1 MKLRTQLILAFF
13 LLAVVPLCAI
23 TLYAYY
29 SSSRALHRA
38 AEAESRR
45 MAEEMERRMSVVTA
59 SLRNRLNLFE
69 SVPLPAAAAGEAA
82 PVRPS
87 DPVLIGRLL
96 ATLGDAAGYV
106 DSFEFVPAPRAGRAV
121 AGRSGPAA
129 TPGVVQPPAPAKV
142 SPPPGSVTDGPP
154 DVPIVIHLPDVVSE
168 ITNDPKVAAALHD
181 LMAHAPTGKDR
192 EAGPGDERVEGEIER
207 SLGEAAR
214 SIARV
219 IERRMESAKNGARQ
233 SDGGRSSPAVP
244 AQDRASGLPAVV
256 LKLKQEFGCQIR
268 RGSEPVGRLRARV
281 STEKLLRAVLSQ
293 TKREQGEIPF
303 AIDSDGSLFT
313 LDPAD
318 APTLRKLAISVGSGA
333 GRVTPANESS
343 ERWQGDR
350 WVVVT
355 QSDAASGVEFGIAR
369 PVGESLEEIRRAS
382 VKNLV
387 VGLGLVFLAFFG
399 ILPISRRMTHNLS
412 DLTRGAE
419 RLAAG
424 FLDTQVPVR
433 SRDEMGQLAGAFNR
447 MALELAANQ
456 RRLVEQERLKKE
468 LEMCRRIQSDLL
480 PKSPLSSPFVE
491 VHGLSIPAHELGGD
505 FFNYFVLPGAGD
517 AGGAGLESA
526 DLSSRSRA
534 AARSCIALLVGDV
547 SGKGVPAALLMAN
560 LQATLQARLPL
571 ERDLASFAA
580 RLDRE
585 LETSTPAEVYVTLF
599 LSIVDPVRSQ
609 LRYVNA
615 GHESP
620 IVLRRNGLLER
631 LLPTGRPIGLLP
643 GGGYIERAL
652 PLEPGDRLV
661 LYTDGLTD
669 AESAAGESFGVD
681 RLEALLGSEAALPP
695 PIERVPRPG
704 LPPPP
709 GVAADVPPQTA
720 PPALLARIER
730 AHAEHRGG
738 AQAADDA
745 TLLIVRIRDRIEP
758 GAGAYAPSQDAR
770 LGPGLPPPVE
780 IV

>member
-23 TLYAYY
+23 TLYAYH

-45 MAEEMERRMSVVTA
+45 LAAEMERRMSVVTA
-59 SLRNRLNLFE
+59 SLRNGLNLFE
-69 SVPLPAAAAGEAA
+69 SVPLPAVAAGETSA
-82 PVRPS
+82 VRPS

-106 DSFEFVPAPRAGRAV
+106 DSFEFVPAPRSPRD
-121 AGRSGPAA
+121 
-129 TPGVVQPPAPAKV
+129 APV
-142 SPPPGSVTDGPP
+142 
-154 DVPIVIHLPDVVSE
+154 VIHLPDIVSE
-168 ITNDPKVAAALHD
+168 ITSDPKVAAALRD
-181 LMAHAPTGKDR
+181 VMSQIPAARAGL
-192 EAGPGDERVEGEIER
+192 GPGSGRVEGETER

-219 IERRMESAKNGARQ
+219 IERNLERAATGAPRAGAGNGSAAAPPSATGPESAAG
-233 SDGGRSSPAVP
+233 P
-244 AQDRASGLPAVV
+244 AQDRESRAPAVV

-303 AIDSDGSLFT
+303 AIDSDGNLFT

-318 APTLRKLAISVGSGA
+318 VPTLRRLASSVGSAA
-333 GRVTPANESS
+333 GGTAAAAPASD
-343 ERWQGDR
+343 RRPDDR

-355 QSDAASGVEFGIAR
+355 QADAPSGVEFGIAR

-382 VKNLV
+382 VKNLG

-412 DLTRGAE
+412 DLTLGAE
-419 RLAAG
+419 KLAAG
-424 FLDTQVPVR
+424 RLDTQVPVR
-433 SRDEMGQLAGAFNR
+433 SRDEMGQLARAFNR
-447 MALELAANQ
+447 MARELAANQ
-456 RRLVEQERLKKE
+456 QRLVEQERLRKE

-480 PKSPLSSPFVE
+480 PKSALESSFAE

-505 FFNYFVLPGAGD
+505 FFNYFALPDRGVATGSGAE
-517 AGGAGLESA
+517 AGEASPRGRVVAPCS
-526 DLSSRSRA
+526 
-534 AARSCIALLVGDV
+534 IALLVGDV

-571 ERDLASFAA
+571 ERDLAAFAD
-580 RLDRE
+580 RLDHE

-599 LSIVDPVRSQ
+599 LSVVDPVRRE
-609 LRYVNA
+609 LRYINA

-620 IVLRRNGLLER
+620 IVLRRSGLLER

-643 GGGYIERAL
+643 GGGYVERAL
-652 PLEPGDRLV
+652 PLEPGDRLF

-669 AESAAGESFGVD
+669 AENESGESFGVD
-681 RLEALLGSEAALPP
+681 RLEALLAKEAAAPP
-695 PIERVPRPG
+695 PILRDSARG
-704 LPPPP
+704 LPVSGETP
-709 GVAADVPPQTA
+709 ADVPPQA
-720 PPALLARIER
+720 SPPTLLARIEQ
-730 AHAEHRGG
+730 AHVQHRGSVHP
-738 AQAADDA
+738 ADDA
-745 TLLIVRIRDRIEP
+745 TLLILRIRERSEP
-758 GAGAYAPSQDAR
+758 GPAVDATSREAMRPRGLQAPIEM
-770 LGPGLPPPVE
+770 V
-780 IV
+780 